1 MQAVR
6 ELSFTVGITQACTSL
21 GTPRA
26 SFYRWQPPPPAR
38 KEKPTRPPSP
48 RALAES
54 ERRQVLVTLPAERLE
69 NQSPAEVYAALLDE
83 RTYLGSERTR
93 YRILAAEGEVRER
106 RHPAKH
112 PPYAV
117 PRVVATRPHQVWSW
131 DITKLLGPVKW
142 TYFYLY
148 VLLDLFSRYAVGW
161 MVAARES
168 AELAKHL
175 VEETCR
181 KQGIGREQL
190 TLHADRGPS
199 MQSKPLALLLADLGI
214 TKSHSRPRVSNDN
227 PYSESQFKT
236 LKYRPEFPKRFGS
249 IQDARAFCQEFFTWY
264 NTEHP
269 HSGMGGL
276 TPARVHSG
284 EAKWV
289 LEERQKVLNA
299 AYERHP
305 ERFVRQPPHVAALP
319 ETVWINRPEN
329 VIETEPLLTNFS
341 TELSQTY

>member
-1 MQAVR
+1 
-6 ELSFTVGITQACTSL
+6 
-21 GTPRA
+21 
-26 SFYRWQPPPPAR
+26 
-38 KEKPTRPPSP
+38 
-48 RALAES
+48 LAET
-54 ERRQVLVTLPAERLE
+54 ERRQVLVTLHAERFE
-69 NQSPAEVYAALLDE
+69 DQSPAEVYAALLDE
-83 RTYLGSERTR
+83 RTYLCSERTM

-199 MQSKPLALLLADLGI
+199 MQSKPLALLPADLGI

-236 LKYRPEFPKRFGS
+236 LKIPPGVPGAVRVDSGRPRVLPGVLHVVQHGAPSFG
-249 IQDARAFCQEFFTWY
+249 DWGA
-264 NTEHP
+264 
-269 HSGMGGL
+269 HSGAGAFRGGEVGF
-276 TPARVHSG
+276 R
-284 EAKWV
+284 
-289 LEERQKVLNA
+289 RA
-299 AYERHP
+299 AEGF
-305 ERFVRQPPHVAALP
+305 ECG
-319 ETVWINRPEN
+319 I
-329 VIETEPLLTNFS
+329 
-341 TELSQTY
+341 